1 MKKYNLKYIGG
12 LLLLCLSI
20 CSCSDF
26 LETYPANSLV
36 SNQAIENEED
46 IQTALRGAYQGLL
59 SEAYY
64 GCDFVV
70 QGDVQGDD
78 VQPISQGV
86 RTENLYRFTARQ
98 NNAPTGLWSRPYLVI
113 NRVNVILNAI
123 ETKDF
128 PATATLNDAK
138 GQALALRALCHFNL
152 LITYGYPY
160 LKDQGASLGVS
171 LVKEVLPATALPER
185 SSVAEGYDMVIKD
198 LTDALAVIGSAENDG
213 HFNKWAVEALL
224 ARVNLYKG
232 DWKQAFDYADDVIQ
246 NSPYT
251 LIPNAQYVNA
261 WKEEYTSE
269 SIFDLHISGLSA
281 GNREL
286 LGHVAHPTGY
296 AALIATKD
304 FIDLLNEDP
313 QDVRL
318 GLLQTDSENQK
329 RFINKY
335 PGRNGSVAVNNMRV
349 LRLSDIYL
357 IGAEAALKKPQPD
370 QTKADEY
377 LNAIIQRANPA
388 AVHVTATEELVLKE
402 RRKELVMEGHRFF
415 DAMRLGKAITRSG
428 GFHFLNNVDLI
439 NPTWSDFRCVKPI
452 PQAEID
458 VNHNIEQNPDY
469 N

>member
-36 SNQAIENEED
+36 SN
-46 IQTALRGAYQGLL
+46 QGLL

-171 LVKEVLPATALPER
+171 LVKEVLPR
-185 SSVAEGYDMVIKD
+185 
-198 LTDALAVIGSAENDG
+198 
-213 HFNKWAVEALL
+213 
-224 ARVNLYKG
+224 
-232 DWKQAFDYADDVIQ
+232 
-246 NSPYT
+246 
-251 LIPNAQYVNA
+251 
-261 WKEEYTSE
+261 
-269 SIFDLHISGLSA
+269 
-281 GNREL
+281 
-286 LGHVAHPTGY
+286 
-296 AALIATKD
+296 
-304 FIDLLNEDP
+304 
-313 QDVRL
+313 
-318 GLLQTDSENQK
+318 
-329 RFINKY
+329 
-335 PGRNGSVAVNNMRV
+335 
-349 LRLSDIYL
+349 
-357 IGAEAALKKPQPD
+357 
-370 QTKADEY
+370 
-377 LNAIIQRANPA
+377 
-388 AVHVTATEELVLKE
+388 
-402 RRKELVMEGHRFF
+402 
-415 DAMRLGKAITRSG
+415 
-428 GFHFLNNVDLI
+428 
-439 NPTWSDFRCVKPI
+439 
-452 PQAEID
+452 
-458 VNHNIEQNPDY
+458 
-469 N
+469 

>member
-12 LLLLCLSI
+12 ILLLCLSI

-26 LETYPANSLV
+26 LETYPADSLV
-36 SNQAIENEED
+36 SEQAIENEED
-46 IQTALRGAYQGLL
+46 IQIALRGAYQGLL
-59 SEAYY
+59 TESYY

-78 VQPISQGV
+78 VQPISLGV

-98 NNAPTGLWSRPYLVI
+98 NNAPVGLWQIPYRVI
-113 NRVNVILNAI
+113 NRANVILDAI
-123 ETKDF
+123 ETKGF
-128 PATATLNDAK
+128 EMTAEINDAK

-171 LVKEVLPATALPER
+171 LVNEVLPATALPHR
-185 SSVAEGYDMVIKD
+185 STVAEGYTMVIKD
-198 LTDALAVIGSAENDG
+198 LEDALAVIGSAKHDG
-213 HFNKWAVEALL
+213 YFNKWAVEALL

-232 DWKQAFDYADDVIQ
+232 DWENAFKYADNVIQ
-246 NSPYT
+246 KSPYS
-251 LIPNAQYVNA
+251 LIPNAQYVDA
-261 WKEEYTSE
+261 WKQEYTSE
-269 SIFDLHISGLSA
+269 SIFDLYISSLSA

-286 LGHVAHPTGY
+286 LGYVAHPKGY
-296 AALIATKD
+296 AAMVATED
-304 FIDLLNEDP
+304 FVDLLNEDP
-313 QDVRL
+313 DDVRL
-318 GLLQTDSENQK
+318 GLLQTDSENEQ

-335 PGRNGSVAVNNMRV
+335 PGRNGSIAVNNMRV

-370 QTKADEY
+370 QTKADDY
-377 LNAIIQRANPA
+377 LYAIMQRANPA
-388 AVHVTATEELVLKE
+388 VAKVTATEALILKE

-415 DAMRLGKAITRSG
+415 DAMRLGKTITRSG
-428 GFHFLNNVDLI
+428 GYHFLNNVDLV
-439 NPTWSDFRCVKPI
+439 NPNWNDYRSVKPI

-458 VNHNIEQNPDY
+458 ANHNIEQNPKY